1 MTAKE
6 YCTSHDAIA
15 YYSGLS
21 GLEIHGIEYGVDD
34 SSSPPLMLE
43 SPPGAGTVPPPGVVT
58 GVGSVP
64 GSGAGLGE
72 GGSVGAGVGV
82 TTSFAS

>member
-34 SSSPPLMLE
+34 YVYC
-43 SPPGAGTVPPPGVVT
+43 A
-58 GVGSVP
+58 
-64 GSGAGLGE
+64 SGAW
-72 GGSVGAGVGV
+72 VGKYIVTAYARTRASRTAASNKTRIVGKSDLRRH
-82 TTSFAS
+82 TRSRRRKQ

>member
-34 SSSPPLMLE
+34 YVYC
-43 SPPGAGTVPPPGVVT
+43 A
-58 GVGSVP
+58 
-64 GSGAGLGE
+64 SGAW
-72 GGSVGAGVGV
+72 VGKYSYHRVKV
-82 TTSFAS
+82 LY

>member
-34 SSSPPLMLE
+34 YVYCASGAWVGKYTLKNQKQSMCRVHRQRNCCSSS
-43 SPPGAGTVPPPGVVT
+43 G
-58 GVGSVP
+58 
-64 GSGAGLGE
+64 
-72 GGSVGAGVGV
+72 
-82 TTSFAS
+82 

>member
-34 SSSPPLMLE
+34 YVYC
-43 SPPGAGTVPPPGVVT
+43 A
-58 GVGSVP
+58 
-64 GSGAGLGE
+64 SGAW
-72 GGSVGAGVGV
+72 VGKYCR
-82 TTSFAS
+82 